1 MRGSVEPRIWTPPLR
16 ELTPDT
22 SYGFAVIEF
31 AREVLDEPLDPWQ
44 EWIAVHA
51 GELLEDGRP
60 RFRQV
65 LILVARQNGKS
76 HLLKVLALYWQFV
89 ERWPLIVSSSTNLD
103 YAREAWEKAVQMA
116 ESSGLLSPLIPPNGV
131 RRASGEQCLTT
142 TDGCRHKIAASNR
155 KGGRSLSIDRLV
167 LDELREHRSWEAWN
181 AAVPATNA
189 RPYAQIYAISN
200 QGDDES
206 VVLNSL
212 RESALGFMSTG
223 DGDPRL
229 GLFEYSAPDGCDL
242 DDENAWAAA
251 NPNLGHRLDVD
262 TIVGA
267 AVGTMIA
274 SNSMINLK
282 KTLSALGGAFK
293 SKSNIKQM
301 HLDLLCL
308 MFEILQKIKRDGLMS
323 LEGDIE
329 EPEASPLFEKYPL
342 IMKDHHL
349 VDFITDYLRMMLGG
363 SLDVIQI
370 ESLMEQEL
378 DVHHQETHIPV
389 ASVTNVG
396 DGLPAFGIVAAV
408 MGVVHTMG
416 SIGLPPAELGKLIGA
431 ALVGTFLGILLAY
444 RDWETQ
450 P

>member
-1 MRGSVEPRIWTPPLR
+1 LHGGHIMVLWQPT
-16 ELTPDT
+16 
-22 SYGFAVIEF
+22 
-31 AREVLDEPLDPWQ
+31 EVL
-44 EWIAVHA
+44 
-51 GELLEDGRP
+51 
-60 RFRQV
+60 
-65 LILVARQNGKS
+65 
-76 HLLKVLALYWQFV
+76 
-89 ERWPLIVSSSTNLD
+89 
-103 YAREAWEKAVQMA
+103 
-116 ESSGLLSPLIPPNGV
+116 
-131 RRASGEQCLTT
+131 
-142 TDGCRHKIAASNR
+142 
-155 KGGRSLSIDRLV
+155 
-167 LDELREHRSWEAWN
+167 
-181 AAVPATNA
+181 
-189 RPYAQIYAISN
+189 
-200 QGDDES
+200 
-206 VVLNSL
+206 
-212 RESALGFMSTG
+212 
-223 DGDPRL
+223 
-229 GLFEYSAPDGCDL
+229 
-242 DDENAWAAA
+242 
-251 NPNLGHRLDVD
+251 

-282 KTLSALGGAFK
+282 KTFAALGGAFK
-293 SKSNIKQM
+293 GKTNIKQM

-342 IMKDHHL
+342 IVKDHHL

-444 RDWETQ
+444 AIVSPVAKVLEQNAEADTRAYMAVKAILIASLNNFPPAAAVEFGRKVLFSYQRPTFAELDEGTKAVKGK
-450 P
+450 